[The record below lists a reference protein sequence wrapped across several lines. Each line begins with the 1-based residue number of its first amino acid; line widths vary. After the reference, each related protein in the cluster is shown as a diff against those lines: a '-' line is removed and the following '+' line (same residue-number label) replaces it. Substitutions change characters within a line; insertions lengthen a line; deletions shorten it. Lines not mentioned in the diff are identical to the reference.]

1 MNVNVFMSM
10 YFCLS
15 LSSSLS
21 QPLSLSPVSLSS
33 FGERERE
40 RERERAQARKCFMLE
55 NIYLT
60 QKKALM
66 KTQGSKKSTRHTEK
80 NNKVTNET
88 LAYQ

>member
-21 QPLSLSPVSLSS
+21 QPMSLSPVSLSS

-40 RERERAQARKCFMLE
+40 RESAGKEMFYARK
-55 NIYLT
+55 YLFNT
-60 QKKALM
+60 KEGINEDTGEQKIHKAYWKKITKWQM
-66 KTQGSKKSTRHTEK
+66 K
-80 NNKVTNET
+80 
-88 LAYQ
+88 L

>member
-21 QPLSLSPVSLSS
+21 QPMSLSPVSLSS

-40 RERERAQARKCFMLE
+40 LARKCFMLE
-55 NIYLT
+55 NIYST

-80 NNKVTNET
+80 NNKMTNET

>member
-21 QPLSLSPVSLSS
+21 QPMSLSPVSLSS

-40 RERERAQARKCFMLE
+40 RAGKEMFYARKYL
-55 NIYLT
+55 LT

-80 NNKVTNET
+80 NNKVTYET

>member
-1 MNVNVFMSM
+1 MCLCPCISVF
-10 YFCLS
+10 LS
-15 LSSSLS
+15 LLLFLNPCPS
-21 QPLSLSPVSLSS
+21 PLSLCLLS
-33 FGERERE
+33 ERERE
-40 RERERAQARKCFMLE
+40 SAQARKCFMLE

-80 NNKVTNET
+80 NNKVTYET

>member
-1 MNVNVFMSM
+1 MCLCPCISVF
-10 YFCLS
+10 LS
-15 LSSSLS
+15 LLLFLNPCPS
-21 QPLSLSPVSLSS
+21 PLSLCLLS
-33 FGERERE
+33 ERERE
-40 RERERAQARKCFMLE
+40 SAQARKCFMLE

>member
-21 QPLSLSPVSLSS
+21 QPMSLSPVSLSS

-40 RERERAQARKCFMLE
+40 RAGKEMFYARK
-55 NIYLT
+55 YLFNT
-60 QKKALM
+60 KEGINEDTGEQKIHKAYW
-66 KTQGSKKSTRHTEK
+66 KK
-80 NNKVTNET
+80 
-88 LAYQ
+88 